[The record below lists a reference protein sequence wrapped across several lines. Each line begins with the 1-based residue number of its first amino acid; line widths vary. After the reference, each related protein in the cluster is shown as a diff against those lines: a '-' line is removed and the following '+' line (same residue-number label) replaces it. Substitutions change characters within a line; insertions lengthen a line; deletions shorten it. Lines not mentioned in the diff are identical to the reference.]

1 LTPILGIVLFKKRN
15 VMSNLKSTATFVATM
30 AAMAVSSAFS
40 AVSAQQVFPIAT
52 TTVAPVADAFYKAP
66 ATSALAS
73 VAPGTVLRYRPIPL
87 TAYSANV
94 SAAYQLMFRT
104 TDGHDAPV
112 AAVTTVLIP
121 KTAPAS
127 GRKLL
132 SYQPF
137 YDSLTLNCSPS
148 SLTVSGKMT
157 DKGFVNGALT
167 KGIVVVMTDYEGL
180 QSQWMAALNTA
191 HSVLDGVRA
200 AESFTKSGLSSAAP
214 VALVGYSGGGFA
226 TAWANE
232 VATEYAPELNIVGAA
247 MGGLPANPINVA
259 KKVDG
264 GLFSGVYFGAVVG
277 LYRAYPNLDINKYAS
292 AKGVTM
298 VQDIGTRCLGGT
310 LEGQPELLTK
320 YAFQKGST
328 YLKDPNFLNLPE
340 MQAINLENTMGQ
352 RVPKAPVYIAEGT
365 ADELMPIADVDNLV
379 ATYCAAG
386 TPVQYNRVSGGDHIT
401 VGLGYSVL
409 INYALDRLNGKAVPT
424 TCP

>member
-1 LTPILGIVLFKKRN
+1 
-15 VMSNLKSTATFVATM
+15 
-30 AAMAVSSAFS
+30 
-40 AVSAQQVFPIAT
+40 
-52 TTVAPVADAFYKAP
+52 
-66 ATSALAS
+66 
-73 VAPGTVLRYRPIPL
+73 
-87 TAYSANV
+87 
-94 SAAYQLMFRT
+94 
-104 TDGHDAPV
+104 
-112 AAVTTVLIP
+112 
-121 KTAPAS
+121 
-127 GRKLL
+127 
-132 SYQPF
+132 
-137 YDSLTLNCSPS
+137 
-148 SLTVSGKMT
+148 
-157 DKGFVNGALT
+157 
-167 KGIVVVMTDYEGL
+167 
-180 QSQWMAALNTA
+180 
-191 HSVLDGVRA
+191 
-200 AESFTKSGLSSAAP
+200 
-214 VALVGYSGGGFA
+214 
-226 TAWANE
+226 
-232 VATEYAPELNIVGAA
+232 
-247 MGGLPANPINVA
+247 
-259 KKVDG
+259 
-264 GLFSGVYFGAVVG
+264 VYFGAVVG